1 MTSELNYDCLQ
12 NIFKIFE
19 YNNDQDILFKCILV
33 NRSWCESAIPY
44 LWKDPFS
51 IVRKRENSR
60 KLLTTII
67 SMFPFDK
74 IIEEKLKLYEY
85 ELIHLNYKQSF
96 YNYLN
101 FCRIFKF
108 AEFYGF
114 VDKCAHA
121 VTSKNVG
128 KVSSILC
135 ISIYKII
142 FENCTE
148 IRKIRISSLPK
159 IIIKNQNFNNLSNLQ
174 ELEICNFTTVKFFE
188 KLVHVCK
195 KIKKIRIITNAFN
208 NSKEL
213 VNLFKVQQNLK
224 IIHFLNDLNQ
234 CQIITEELSTQILS
248 NIEELIMKNFMFVQ
262 IKTLSNL
269 KRLEFTF
276 TLCSPQIVA
285 TFRNVTCPLL
295 EVLKFHRDFP
305 PLNVL
310 AEFIEKTEGHLQCFY
325 LESYSS
331 MYPYPIYQN
340 SDTQV
345 LLRSIAK
352 SCPKIKSLTT
362 IFKLTEDLS
371 FLKYLLSSCNE
382 LESLTLT
389 NIEPIRN
396 DEIIDDCETISKKL
410 EKQLRIDGNWNV
422 KHEMIE
428 YTLYTLYR
436 FFIEKA

>member
-1 MTSELNYDCLQ
+1 MFYKMSSELNYDCLQ
-12 NIFKIFE
+12 NIFEIFE
-19 YNNDQDILFKCILV
+19 YNNDQDTLFKCILV

-74 IIEEKLKLYEY
+74 SMEEKLKSYEY
-85 ELIHLNYKQSF
+85 ELIHLDYKQSF

-108 AEFYGF
+108 TEFYGF
-114 VDKCAHA
+114 VDKCARA
-121 VTSKNVG
+121 VSSNDVG
-128 KVSSILC
+128 KVSSILY
-135 ISIYKII
+135 ISVYKII
-142 FENCTE
+142 FEHCTE
-148 IRKIRISSLPK
+148 IRKIRLSSLPK
-159 IIIKNQNFNNLSNLQ
+159 MIIKNQNFNNLSNLH

-195 KIKKIRIITNAFN
+195 RIKKIRIITNAFK

-224 IIHFLNDLNQ
+224 IVHFLNDLNQ
-234 CQIITEELSTQILS
+234 CQIITEELSTQILL
-248 NIEELIMKNFMFVQ
+248 IEELIMKNFMFVQ

-276 TLCSPQIVA
+276 TICSPQIVTA
-285 TFRNVTCPLL
+285 FRNVSCPLL

-325 LESYSS
+325 LES
-331 MYPYPIYQN
+331 YPYPIYQN

-389 NIEPIRN
+389 NEPIN
-396 DEIIDDCETISKKL
+396 NHGEIIADCETISKKL
-410 EKQLRIDGNWNV
+410 ENQLRINGNWNV

-436 FFIEKA
+436 FFIEKS